1 MTMYMLKMAE
11 NEADKVAM
19 GRKTFVFRDSSLGIK
34 EGDELQFQVMF
45 KSKPRPHKIESM
57 KFEVTYASEDAPI
70 ERGFSAIGFRRTK

>member
-1 MTMYMLKMAE
+1 MTMYTLKMAE

-19 GRKTFVFRDSSLGIK
+19 GRKAFVFRDSSLGIK